1 VEEQKKTVEEQK
13 LIVEQKNKDITDS
26 LNTPNAYRMPYFRTP
41 GSGKNI
47 CPTVLYYI
55 CRRIL

>member
-26 LNTPNAYRMPYFRTP
+26 LNTPNAYRMPYFHNRR
-41 GSGKNI
+41 SGKNI
-47 CPTVLYYI
+47 CPTVSFYI
-55 CRRIL
+55 SRRIL